1 MKSSR
6 IFKYHFYL
14 TDHQGNIRV
23 VASQNGEVEQVNHYY
38 PYGGL
43 MGESIGS
50 DAPTKQDIKTAVG
63 TEYVIGMGSGLIY
76 KYNQCGVFAT
86 IPLMIFK

>member
-1 MKSSR
+1 MKVFFM
-6 IFKYHFYL
+6 IL
-14 TDHQGNIRV
+14 TDHQGNVRV
-23 VASQNGEVEQVNHYY
+23 VANPNGEVEQMNHYY

-43 MGESIGS
+43 MGEGTGS

-76 KYNQCGVFAT
+76 KYNQYGVFAT
-86 IPLMIFK
+86 IPLMIFI